1 MKKMLRKAHN
11 VHRSRVSWFESA
23 CISAGLSHQDI
34 IAVLQESKRR
44 IKKLNKK
51 SDVITGACLESGD
64 FDREDLV
71 NDYGA
76 LAFRLEA
83 CRYSPCLSNA
93 CPKCATLKS
102 LILADRF
109 WPDIPGVPAAVA
121 SGGYGQHTIEQPSLK
136 HILELDK
143 TELELVIPGYA
154 FSAILA
160 NFRS

>member
-1 MKKMLRKAHN
+1 MKKMSRKTHG
-11 VHRSRVSWFESA
+11 SRVSWFEST

-51 SDVITGACLESGD
+51 SDLLIGAHLESGD

-83 CRYSPCLSNA
+83 CTYAPCLSNA
-93 CPKCATLKS
+93 CPKCSMLKS
-102 LILADRF
+102 LILGNRF
-109 WPDIPGVPAAVA
+109 SPDIPGWQAVVA
-121 SGGYGQHTIEQPSLK
+121 SGEYSQHQIERPSLK
-136 HILELDK
+136 RIVELDK
-143 TELELVIPGYA
+143 TELELVIPGHV
-154 FSAILA
+154 FSVILA
-160 NFRS
+160 DFRS